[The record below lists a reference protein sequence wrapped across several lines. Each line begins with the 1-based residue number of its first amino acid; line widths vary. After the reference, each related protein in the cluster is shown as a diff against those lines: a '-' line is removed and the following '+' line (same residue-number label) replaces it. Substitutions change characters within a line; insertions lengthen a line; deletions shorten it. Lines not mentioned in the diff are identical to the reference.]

1 MYLLIENGAIIF
13 ARGRNTCMKSTR
25 ISSSYD
31 KRVKGF
37 WIWDTVQDVRV
48 KIPED
53 LNIVENG
60 NFIRVST
67 EAAVRGC
74 KFTGKYTQ
82 RSHIIVKLQDLS

>member
-1 MYLLIENGAIIF
+1 MAPLCLREEEILVWKAQGF
-13 ARGRNTCMKSTR
+13 PVP
-25 ISSSYD
+25 YD
-31 KRVKGF
+31 KRVEGF
-37 WIWDTVQDVRV
+37 WTWDTVQDVRV
-48 KIPED
+48 KIAED

>member
-1 MYLLIENGAIIF
+1 
-13 ARGRNTCMKSTR
+13 MK
-25 ISSSYD
+25 IA
-31 KRVKGF
+31 
-37 WIWDTVQDVRV
+37 
-48 KIPED
+48 ED